1 MVVKKLRHDTQ
12 DDPTSRRGTP
22 VNRRIPIALLEPPY
36 LKLSVTL
43 NSRVICRLCSGGS
56 LSHM

>member
-1 MVVKKLRHDTQ
+1 MKTMDGVV
-12 DDPTSRRGTP
+12 RRLPVKGSDGSP

-43 NSRVICRLCSGGS
+43 NSRVISRLCSGGS
-56 LSHM
+56 SSHML